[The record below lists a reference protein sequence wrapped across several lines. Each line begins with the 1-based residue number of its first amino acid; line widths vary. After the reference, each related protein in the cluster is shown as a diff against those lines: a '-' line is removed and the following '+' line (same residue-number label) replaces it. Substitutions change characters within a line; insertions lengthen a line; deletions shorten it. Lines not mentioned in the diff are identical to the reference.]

1 MLDFQPLKP
10 EQKAEYDNLL
20 RTPQERGCEYSF
32 ANLYLWGRQKAVFH
46 EGNLAFFSQFNRKSV
61 YLFPVGPGNL
71 KPTLD
76 AIIRDA
82 HSRGIPCRLTGL
94 IQSDCDLLESL
105 YPGRFRFHTDR
116 NTFDYIYNIEELASL
131 AGRKFQK
138 KRNHLNKFRQNHPDC
153 QVLPL
158 NKDTLSLTAKL
169 LESWYAHRTA
179 NDTTA
184 DFHMEQAA
192 ISRALKN
199 MTALD
204 MEGLVLVEDG
214 KALAM
219 TLGSPL
225 NDTTFDV
232 HFEKA
237 REDIDGAYAAI
248 NNAFARYLQ
257 EKYPGLRWLN
267 REDDLGIEGLRQAK
281 LSYCPDRM
289 IEKRWACLLE
299 DGCDY

>member
-1 MLDFQPLKP
+1 MLDFQSLKP
-10 EQKAEYDNLL
+10 EQKAEYDAILKAC
-20 RTPQERGCEYSF
+20 EGRGCEYSF

-46 EGNLAFFSQFNRKSV
+46 EDNLAFFSQFNRKSV
-61 YLFPVGPGNL
+61 YLFPVGKGDL
-71 KPTLD
+71 KVTLD
-76 AIIRDA
+76 AIIHDA
-82 HSRGIPCRLTGL
+82 QVRGIPCRLTGL
-94 IQSDCDLLESL
+94 LRQDQELLESL

-116 NTFDYIYNIEELASL
+116 NAFDYIYNVEELASL

-153 QVLPL
+153 QALPL
-158 NKDTLSLTAKL
+158 SKDTLPQVKEL
-169 LESWYAHRTA
+169 LETWYRNRTA
-179 NDTTA
+179 NDATA

-199 MTALD
+199 MDVLD

-214 KALAM
+214 QALAM

-225 NDTTFDV
+225 NETTFDV

-237 REDIDGAYAAI
+237 QEDVDGAYAAI
-248 NNAFARYLQ
+248 NNAFANYLH
-257 EKYPGLRWLN
+257 EKYPQLQWLN
-267 REDDLGIEGLRQAK
+267 REDDLGLEGLRKAK
-281 LSYCPDRM
+281 LSYCPDHM
-289 IEKRWACLLE
+289 VEKRWACLLE